1 MSRERPTPYGTEES
15 LALEN
20 ARLRSALRYERR
32 RARELAARL
41 EEAERR
47 AEDRAEESRPRE
59 YLEERERLLAGILD
73 AWAVEGPM
81 PNVHRRAQREV
92 RHTMPVL
99 VRRIEHVLRRPRAGR

>member
-20 ARLRSALRYERR
+20 ARLRGELRRERR
-32 RARELAARL
+32 RAQRLAGEL
-41 EEAERR
+41 EESERR
-47 AEDRAEESRPRE
+47 RGLLEDRD
-59 YLEERERLLAGILD
+59 RLLGGILD

-99 VRRIEHVLRRPRAGR
+99 VRRIEHGLRRR

>member
-1 MSRERPTPYGTEES
+1 MSRVRPTPYGTEES

-20 ARLRSALRYERR
+20 ARLRGALRHERR
-32 RARELAARL
+32 RARELAVRL

-47 AEDRAEESRPRE
+47 AEARAEESRRWDR
-59 YLEERERLLAGILD
+59 LEDRDRLLVGILD

-92 RHTMPVL
+92 RHLMPVL
-99 VRRIEHVLRRPRAGR
+99 ARKIEHALRRP